1 MDPPTAT
8 SATQTPRRREVVEVG
23 GGVRER
29 ESERVVEGEGGARSA
44 GRRSRL
50 EIGHRAV

>member
-29 ESERVVEGEGGARSA
+29 ERVVEGEGGARSA

>member
-23 GGVRER
+23 GERER
-29 ESERVVEGEGGARSA
+29 ERVVEREGLGAQVD
-44 GRRSRL
+44 G
-50 EIGHRAV
+50 AVWK

>member
-23 GGVRER
+23 GGER
-29 ESERVVEGEGGARSA
+29 ERVVEGEGGARSA

>member
-23 GGVRER
+23 GSERER
-29 ESERVVEGEGGARSA
+29 ERVVEGEGGARSA